1 MIYVLPSGSS
11 LAKNFFNPY
20 IGTPYKC
27 HERVKNVLVT
37 IPVTSKAAKGSIF
50 ERMLAKSD
58 SMAGLK
64 SHASVPDL
72 CTKKERKT
80 KSSGYGKSFEVKMF
94 QPMINSRYANY
105 QQCYALQTI

>member
-1 MIYVLPSGSS
+1 MKES
-11 LAKNFFNPY
+11 
-20 IGTPYKC
+20 
-27 HERVKNVLVT
+27 KNVLVT

-94 QPMINSRYANY
+94 QPMINSRYAHF
-105 QQCYALQTI
+105 QQCYALHTI

>member
-1 MIYVLPSGSS
+1 MSYQVGAPWLKTFSIHILVRHINVMKES
-11 LAKNFFNPY
+11 
-20 IGTPYKC
+20 
-27 HERVKNVLVT
+27 KNVLVT
-37 IPVTSKAAKGSIF
+37 IPFTSKAAKGSIF
-50 ERMLAKSD
+50 ERMLAKSN